1 MSIFWFDMLTKTYR
15 FLIFDGS
22 DLAVELPPPVWNEK
36 TQTME
41 WKSGRLPPV
50 SYTGHAIFKDR
61 DTIQWKSS
69 REGLEGTRRP
79 GPRRHR
85 HSPPVEGDP
94 CRRRPFMFSSGLGV
108 LAALAFLTLRR
119 RLTGRDARGNR
130 VFGGPARIVKRLTRA
145 LDDSAASWRGFSAWK
160 DSPRVSVND
169 EGIQKRPWRRPRDS
183 VSGKTMSVPQ
193 NTIAL
198 IYDYDQTLSPLYMQE
213 ETIFP
218 VFGIN
223 SDVFW
228 RRCAELV
235 KDEGYDNELAYMK
248 VLLDS
253 LEMYRPTNAELRA
266 LGDRLT
272 FCRGLPEM
280 FEEFRTGLLS
290 AEHLTYGIT
299 VEHYIV
305 SSGLK
310 AILDGS
316 RLAPYVRAIFGC
328 EFAEDSHGRI
338 TFPRRVISHTQK
350 TQFLFRINKGML
362 DMSQDV
368 NDHMAAELRPIP
380 FSNMI
385 YIGDGPT
392 DVPCFTVMRR
402 NGGKAI
408 AVYNPDD
415 PTRTSFKKCYQLCTH
430 ADRVKNIAPS
440 DFRRGGH
447 LRLLIEEMVREI
459 ADQVVQR
466 RRHEVEA
473 GVTKAPRY

>member
-1 MSIFWFDMLTKTYR
+1 
-15 FLIFDGS
+15 
-22 DLAVELPPPVWNEK
+22 
-36 TQTME
+36 
-41 WKSGRLPPV
+41 
-50 SYTGHAIFKDR
+50 
-61 DTIQWKSS
+61 
-69 REGLEGTRRP
+69 
-79 GPRRHR
+79 
-85 HSPPVEGDP
+85 
-94 CRRRPFMFSSGLGV
+94 
-108 LAALAFLTLRR
+108 
-119 RLTGRDARGNR
+119 
-130 VFGGPARIVKRLTRA
+130 
-145 LDDSAASWRGFSAWK
+145 
-160 DSPRVSVND
+160 
-169 EGIQKRPWRRPRDS
+169 
-183 VSGKTMSVPQ
+183 
-193 NTIAL
+193 
-198 IYDYDQTLSPLYMQE
+198 
-213 ETIFP
+213 
-218 VFGIN
+218 
-223 SDVFW
+223 
-228 RRCAELV
+228 
-235 KDEGYDNELAYMK
+235 
-248 VLLDS
+248 
-253 LEMYRPTNAELRA
+253 
-266 LGDRLT
+266 
-272 FCRGLPEM
+272 M

-440 DFRRGGH
+440 DFRRAAISGCSSKRWCARSRIRSSRGVATRSKRGSPRPRAINRPDH
-447 LRLLIEEMVREI
+447 SAPFVFGVLALERLF
-459 ADQVVQR
+459 
-466 RRHEVEA
+466 
-473 GVTKAPRY
+473 